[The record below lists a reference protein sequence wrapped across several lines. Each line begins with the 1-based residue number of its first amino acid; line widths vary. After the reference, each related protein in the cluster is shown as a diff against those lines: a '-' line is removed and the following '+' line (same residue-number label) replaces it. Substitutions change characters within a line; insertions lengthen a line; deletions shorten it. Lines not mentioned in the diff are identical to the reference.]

1 MEQQN
6 KNNINI
12 RYIYTISPN
21 NNENIHKN
29 STLSENMFKIEDDSL
44 DEQSES
50 YEELK
55 NIVANEFNIVPPINI
70 ISTEQCKKYNWKKQ
84 ISNITSY
91 LPKLLKSKD
100 TSFNDESQVSEV
112 DEVVLNNAELVP
124 NKKRNYLKIIPKRI
138 TIKISKIVKKYM
150 KNNN

>member
-29 STLSENMFKIEDDSL
+29 STLSENMFKIDDDSL

-91 LPKLLKSKD
+91 LPKLLKFKD

-112 DEVVLNNAELVP
+112 DEVVLNNAELVS

-138 TIKISKIVKKYM
+138 TIKISKIVKKYI
-150 KNNN
+150 KNNK